1 MGKVMFKPHNFFLEK
16 TFLKKRLVAIKNSL
30 NLYSEVT
37 DYKNIE
43 NYQIRRFN
51 SFWRKAYTNH
61 PFYIKW
67 KSDHKLPSKVSSIS
81 ELSDFPILNKK
92 IINENYDLIFHNLKF
107 KTTYTGGTSGI
118 TTRFPTNAVE
128 AFNAYVVSYTGRL
141 WWNIKPLSDILMLWG
156 HSHLFQGGIKGKLEY
171 HFRKF
176 KDFTINTKRISS
188 YDLSEKNL
196 KFFFDIINDLSPRT
210 LISYSGNVFKLA
222 KFMDENNLNFKFGK
236 IENVIVTSEPIY
248 TKDIELIKKKFAF
261 NIINEYGMAETGVI
275 GYSKNKTQNIKVF
288 WRSFILTHDKNAN
301 LYLTTISERVFPLI
315 NYDTED
321 KVVTRL
327 VKANSI
333 LGIKEI
339 LGKSRNN
346 LKISMKDGSTK
357 QISTIYFD
365 HIFKYIPNIYSVQ
378 YKICH
383 DIVYIILNS
392 NQKIDLQDATSKCV
406 KRIFEDFG
414 LPDEKKLKIILAKS
428 SKTAAGKH
436 AVLIK

>member
-1 MGKVMFKPHNFFLEK
+1 M
-16 TFLKKRLVAIKNSL
+16 
-30 NLYSEVT
+30 
-37 DYKNIE
+37 
-43 NYQIRRFN
+43 
-51 SFWRKAYTNH
+51 
-61 PFYIKW
+61 
-67 KSDHKLPSKVSSIS
+67 
-81 ELSDFPILNKK
+81 
-92 IINENYDLIFHNLKF
+92 
-107 KTTYTGGTSGI
+107 
-118 TTRFPTNAVE
+118 
-128 AFNAYVVSYTGRL
+128 SYTGRL

-156 HSHLFQGGIKGKLEY
+156 HSHLFQGGIKGKLQY

-196 KFFFDIINDLSPRT
+196 IFFFDIINDLSPKT

-248 TKDIELIKKKFAF
+248 TKDIEIIKKKFAF

-288 WRSFILTHDKNAN
+288 WRNFILTSNNNSN
-301 LYLTTISERVFPLI
+301 LYLTTMSERVFPLI

-327 VKANSI
+327 IKNNSI
-333 LGIKEI
+333 LSIKEI
-339 LGKSRNN
+339 VGKSRNN
-346 LKISMKDGSTK
+346 LKIKMKDGSTK
-357 QISTIYFD
+357 EISTIYFD
-365 HIFKYIPNIYSVQ
+365 HILKYIPNIYSIQ
-378 YKICH
+378 YKISQG
-383 DIVYIILNS
+383 IIYIILNA
-392 NQKIDLQDATSKCV
+392 NKKIDLQDTIRKCF
-406 KRIFEDFG
+406 KAITKDFG

-428 SKTAAGKH
+428 SKTVSGKH